1 MSEMLDSGTRT
12 RFADWRAHSTAAIV
26 DDVSEGE

>member
-1 MSEMLDSGTRT
+1 MLDSATRT
-12 RFADWRAHSTAAIV
+12 CVAKWQLREIAAIV